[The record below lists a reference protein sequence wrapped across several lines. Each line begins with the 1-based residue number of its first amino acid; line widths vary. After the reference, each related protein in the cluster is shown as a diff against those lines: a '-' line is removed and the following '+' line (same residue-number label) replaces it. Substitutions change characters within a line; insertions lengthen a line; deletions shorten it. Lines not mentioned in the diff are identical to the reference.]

1 MTENSLWLIED
12 SWNAFVLSDSSCNER
27 EFPSIRHLSRSRVV
41 LSDVL
46 EDRINDF
53 QLHSIELITVFSN
66 TAYNREDQR
75 WLTERKW
82 IDRDKFTLALK
93 MRELLTINSRKR
105 NGSRWISRDVGKER
119 IHADQLNESVYSS
132 RWNRR
137 HVDKENIQEDRF
149 HKSQFIAMNFT
160 WCSKRANCSRSILW
174 KWIHQNEYDVTLR
187 KWHSIT
193 LNSTKGNRP

>member
-1 MTENSLWLIED
+1 MLLFCLTHRPTRENSLLSIQESRLSFVESDFSFKKIEAARLK
-12 SWNAFVLSDSSCNER
+12 W
-27 EFPSIRHLSRSRVV
+27 RHLSRSRAV

-46 EDRINDF
+46 EDRNNDF
-53 QLHSIELITVFSN
+53 QLHSIELATVFSN

-93 MRELLTINSRKR
+93 MRELLTINSMKR
-105 NGSRWISRDVGKER
+105 NWSRWISRDVGKER

-137 HVDKENIQEDRF
+137 HVDKENIQEDCF
-149 HKSQFIAMNFT
+149 HESQFIAMNFI
-160 WCSKRANCSRSILW
+160 WCSKWANCSPSILW
-174 KWIHQNEYDVTLR
+174 KGIHQNEYDVTLR
-187 KWHSIT
+187 K
-193 LNSTKGNRP
+193 